1 MPITTTLP
9 DGDYTFVIR
18 LTREV
23 TLSVVGGEVA
33 EQVIEDERDPSIDA
47 AFATGPDNSAVD
59 RPTADEL
66 HRVASAV
73 WSEGLE

>member
-1 MPITTTLP
+1 MPIKTTLP

-33 EQVIEDERDPSIDA
+33 EQVTEDERDPSIDA
-47 AFATGPDNSAVD
+47 AFATGPDNRPID

-66 HRVASAV
+66 HRVASVV

>member
-1 MPITTTLP
+1 MSIKTTLP

-33 EQVIEDERDPSIDA
+33 EQITEDERDPSIDA
-47 AFATGPDNSAVD
+47 AFAQGPDGTPIDAAAA
-59 RPTADEL
+59 TEL
-66 HRVASAV
+66 HRVASTV